1 MMAVQFGRWRM
12 SLEGIALIAACVLAL
27 VWLWP
32 DAPTDEARDTAY
44 RLANAYRQQRHL
56 TAQAQGRTDT
66 VTRIVIRQDGRLGAQ
81 SDSLTRAVAW
91 ADSVAEDARATNADL
106 RLAVEVATSRATTF
120 QTSALAMRDSVRDL
134 IAAHALERLATNDAL
149 AAADSTIGAW
159 QGAADA
165 ERKAGRRKFW
175 RGVAIGAVLG
185 VVVTGSVTLLAVA
198 L

>member
-12 SLEGIALIAACVLAL
+12 SLEGIALIAACVLTL

-66 VTRIVIRQDGRLGAQ
+66 VTRIVVRQDGRLGAQ

-134 IAAHALERLATNDAL
+134 IAAHALERLATNETL
-149 AAADSTIGAW
+149 AAADSTITAW
-159 QGAADA
+159 QAVAHA
-165 ERKAGRRKFW
+165 ERRKGWHRFTQ
-175 RGVAIGAVLG
+175 GAFVG
-185 VVVTGSVTLLAVA
+185 GIVA
-198 L
+198 LVGVLVL